1 MWENRFEALSS
12 NMKWKRSPSPT
23 GQENV
28 AEHWLWNHIILDS
41 VLACSLGT
49 YSVAWVL
56 ELNCSKSRVP
66 YLLNKGHASKGCCKE
81 FVQCLVRIVTASPLG
96 LALRKMK
103 TKELRSILWCLLPV
117 FMSMYD
123 GTEMAHRFFRN
134 YFLFFELSMK
144 YRGGLGRKKSDG
156 ATMRRQER
164 EWHSPSGYIRKLAK
178 WSWQGG

>member
-1 MWENRFEALSS
+1 
-12 NMKWKRSPSPT
+12 MKWKRSPSPT

-123 GTEMAHRFFRN
+123 RTEMAHRFFRN

-164 EWHSPSGYIRKLAK
+164 E
-178 WSWQGG
+178 